1 MSGPALMRSAFDP
14 STAGDPIKVT
24 TELTGGSTCIYEL
37 VNDNEPYSSWE
48 NSSQSR
54 TIGGQE
60 DFISWFTSYLDSFDD
75 DDNKTEML
83 RNLKRQMEKVIDM
96 ESGELLSVDDPELFK
111 IDLPAPKKFQKF
123 ESGSIDDF
131 IIFSPEDS
139 SLRTF
144 EKEGQIE
151 PLGVNGE
158 GLLKLLSVISSQK
171 DKKKIKAIK
180 DSLKLFPWFE
190 DFKIVKGRAQ
200 GKIQIFDHFLCEDSP
215 SFDQRSAN
223 EGFLFLAFYFAL
235 FTSEL
240 TPRFFAVDNVDTS
253 LNPKLCEAMVRRLTT
268 LATDHNKQALLTTHN
283 AAVLDGLDIGDP
295 EQRLFI
301 VSRGPRGR
309 TRVRRFEKKPS
320 SDRPR
325 RLSELFLSGAMGGL
339 PKGF

>member
-1 MSGPALMRSAFDP
+1 MRSAFDR
-14 STAGDPIKVT
+14 STVDAAIKVT

-37 VNDNEPYSSWE
+37 INDNEPYSSWE

-60 DFISWFTSYLDSFDD
+60 DFISWFSAYIDSFEDD
-75 DDNKTEML
+75 DKKLEVLRSLKT
-83 RNLKRQMEKVIDM
+83 QMERVIDI
-96 ESGELLSVDDPELFK
+96 ESGEILSTQNDDSFK
-111 IDLPAPKKFQKF
+111 IDLPVPSKIQPF
-123 ESGSIDDF
+123 ESGGIEDF
-131 IIFSPEDS
+131 IIFSPENS

-151 PLGVNGE
+151 PLGINGE

-171 DKKKIKAIK
+171 DKKGIKSIK
-180 DSLKLFPWFE
+180 ESLKLFPWFE

-200 GKIQIFDHFLCEDSP
+200 GKIQIFDHFLCGDSP

-240 TPRFFAVDNVDTS
+240 TPRFFAIDNVDTS
-253 LNPKLCEAMVRRLTT
+253 LNPKLCEAMVRRLTI
-268 LATDHNKQALLTTHN
+268 LAKEHDKQALLTTHN
-283 AAVLDGLDIGDP
+283 AAILDGLDIGDP